1 MYMLIL
7 LVCMVLYIELYTNHL
22 ENSAVKIVTLIFHH
36 NINLCTLHYY
46 LTKVKL
52 KYIHVQVIHEH
63 VQSHVQQ
70 HIMF

>member
-70 HIMF
+70 CMF